1 MEILYKSTRNENE
14 TVTASQAVLQGL
26 AKDGGLFVPT
36 AIPTLDV
43 SLEKLATMSYQ
54 EVAYE
59 VLKLF
64 LTDYTEAEL
73 KHCINSAYD
82 EKFDVKEIAPIQC
95 DFFV

>member
-36 AIPTLDV
+36 AIPKLDV
-43 SLEKLATMSYQ
+43 SLDKLATMSYQ

-59 VLKLF
+59 VLKLQLLIEGCVTEHMAYNN
-64 LTDYTEAEL
+64 LTSQTG
-73 KHCINSAYD
+73 C
-82 EKFDVKEIAPIQC
+82 
-95 DFFV
+95 